1 MQGWIVTEA
10 TTLQKPEQEGRPAA
24 ERERGAGRAG
34 FLSVA
39 LALISAFS
47 TFVIL
52 GGLTSIEPT
61 HTIVVA
67 TLFIN
72 LAFALVLLGIIA
84 REFWIIAR
92 AKREGFAGAQ
102 LHGRVV
108 ALFSVIAAVPG
119 ILLAVVAFV
128 TIDRS
133 FDNWFSS
140 RVLSILNNSL
150 VIAEAYRDQ
159 QVNTITADAFNLAAT
174 LNRNRFI
181 FDTNR
186 AQFNADFQER
196 VDFRALEGAFLL
208 RSNGEI
214 VQRATADIGREF
226 SLPPPGTI
234 IQAEGDSALV
244 LSPGSQNLIG
254 AIIKLDAYED
264 LYLFVAR
271 PVDERATQHLRST
284 ESAVEDFSVLAQRRL
299 GAQVA
304 YGTMYLLIALTLA
317 LTAIWLGLSFANRL
331 VSPVRRLI
339 TAADQV
345 SGGNLYVQV
354 PITGDDGGTGDL
366 GGLSR
371 TFNNMTSQLRVQRNA
386 LLEAS
391 EQIDRR
397 RRFTEAMLAGV
408 SAGVVGL
415 DSDGNIAL
423 LNKPAARL
431 LAVDESEVLG
441 KSLNL
446 VAGELAALF
455 DEAAKGQGRLV
466 QGTVEV
472 SRGGRDRILNARVTS
487 EQAAASEHGYVVTL
501 DDITELVS
509 AQRTSAWADVA
520 RRIAHEIKNPLTP
533 IQLSVERIKRKYGKV
548 IVEDRDIF
556 DHCTDTIVRQ
566 VDDIKRMV
574 DEFSSFARMPK
585 PVMAMENIADVT
597 REIVVLMRVG
607 NPDVEIT
614 LDVPEQPVEVRFDRR
629 QVSQALTNIIKNAT
643 EAIAALPEAE
653 RQAPRVDVRL
663 TQTKEKVQIDVI
675 DNGVGLPAENRH
687 RLLEPYM
694 TTREKGTGLGL
705 AIVAKIFED
714 HGGGIELLDA
724 PAVASGGRGAM
735 VRMYFPTG
743 TSGALN
749 TANETGD

>member
-1 MQGWIVTEA
+1 VTEA
-10 TTLQKPEQEGRPAA
+10 TTFQNAEHDGKPAA
-24 ERERGAGRAG
+24 ERERGVGRAG
-34 FLSVA
+34 FIGVA
-39 LALISAFS
+39 LALISALT

-67 TLFIN
+67 TLCIN
-72 LAFALVLLGIIA
+72 LVFALVLLGIIG
-84 REFWIIAR
+84 REFMAIAR
-92 AKREGFAGAQ
+92 AKREGSAGAQ

-119 ILLAVVAFV
+119 ILLAVVAFI

-174 LNRNRFI
+174 LNRNRFT

-186 AQFNADFQER
+186 TQFNADFKER
-196 VDFRALEGAFLL
+196 VDFRALQGAFLL
-208 RSNGEI
+208 RSNGE
-214 VQRATADIGREF
+214 VVEKATADIGRDF
-226 SLPPPGTI
+226 TIPPPATI
-234 IQAEGDSALV
+234 AQAEGDSTLV

-254 AIIKLDAYED
+254 GLIKLDAYED

-284 ESAVEDFSVLAQRRL
+284 ESAVEDFSALAQRRL

-317 LTAIWLGLSFANRL
+317 LTAIWVGLSFANKL

-354 PITGDDGGTGDL
+354 PVSGDDAVTGDL

-371 TFNNMTSQLRVQRNA
+371 TFNNMTGQLRNQRNA

-408 SAGVVGL
+408 SAGIVGL
-415 DSDGNIAL
+415 DSEGRIAL
-423 LNKPAARL
+423 LNRTAGRL
-431 LAVDESEVLG
+431 LAIEEGQALG
-441 KSLNL
+441 RSIGD
-446 VAGELAALF
+446 VTQELAGLF
-455 DEAAKGQGRLV
+455 DEAVKGHGRLA
-466 QGTVEV
+466 QGTIEI
-472 SRGGRDRILNARVTS
+472 SRGGRERILNARITS

-556 DHCTDTIVRQ
+556 DQCTDTIVRQ

-585 PVMAMENIADVT
+585 PVMSLQKVGDTIN
-597 REIVVLMRVG
+597 EIVVLMRVG
-607 NPDVEIT
+607 SPDIEIT
-614 LDVPEQPVEVRFDRR
+614 MDTPEDAPPVRFDRR

-643 EAIAALPEAE
+643 EGIAALPDDKRSDSRIE
-653 RQAPRVDVRL
+653 VRL
-663 TQTKEKVQIDVI
+663 TQDRDLVQIDVI
-675 DNGVGLPAENRH
+675 DNGIGLPPENRH

-724 PAVASGGRGAM
+724 PAVADGGHGAM
-735 VRMYFPTG
+735 VRMSFPID
-743 TSGALN
+743 GAQ
-749 TANETGD
+749 TVAAANENG

>member
-1 MQGWIVTEA
+1 MTDVTTVQRHE
-10 TTLQKPEQEGRPAA
+10 TDGQKSSI
-24 ERERGAGRAG
+24 ERERGGVGRAG
-34 FLSVA
+34 FIGVA
-39 LALISAFS
+39 LALISALT

-52 GGLTSIEPT
+52 GGLTPIEPT
-61 HTIVVA
+61 HMTVVA
-67 TLFIN
+67 TLCLN
-72 LAFALVLLGIIA
+72 LVFALVLLGVIA
-84 REFWIIAR
+84 KEFLAIAR
-92 AKREGFAGAQ
+92 AKREGSAGAQ

-108 ALFSVIAAVPG
+108 ALFSIIAAVPG
-119 ILLAVVAFV
+119 ILLAVVAFI

-159 QVNTITADAFNLAAT
+159 QLNTITADAFNLAAT

-186 AQFNADFQER
+186 PQFNADFEDR
-196 VDFRALEGAFLL
+196 VTFRALQGAFLL
-208 RSNGEI
+208 RSNGDV
-214 VQRATADIGREF
+214 VQQTTADIGREF
-226 SLPPPGTI
+226 SIPPAATI
-234 IQAEGDSALV
+234 SQAEGDSALV

-254 AIIKLDAYED
+254 AIIKLDAYDD

-284 ESAVEDFSVLAQRRL
+284 ESAVADFSALAQRRL

-317 LTAIWLGLSFANRL
+317 LTAIWVGLSFANRL

-345 SGGNLYVQV
+345 SSGNLYVQV
-354 PITGDDGGTGDL
+354 PVSGDDGGTGDL

-371 TFNNMTSQLRVQRNA
+371 TFNNMTSQLKMQRNA

-391 EQIDRR
+391 EQIDQR

-408 SAGVVGL
+408 SAGVVGV
-415 DSDGNIAL
+415 DSSGQIAL
-423 LNKPAARL
+423 LNKTAGL
-431 LAVDESEVLG
+431 LLSIDEAKVLG
-441 KSLNL
+441 QPIGT
-446 VAGELAALF
+446 VTPELGSLF
-455 DEAAKGQGRLV
+455 DEAKKGIGRLV
-466 QGTVEV
+466 QGTIELP
-472 SRGGRDRILNARVTS
+472 RGGRERILNVRITS
-487 EQAAASEHGYVVTL
+487 EQSAATGHGYVVTL

-533 IQLSVERIKRKYGKV
+533 IQLSVERIKRKYGRV
-548 IVEDRDIF
+548 IVEDKDIF
-556 DHCTDTIVRQ
+556 DQCTDTIVRQ

-585 PVMAMENIADVT
+585 PVMGMENVADVT
-597 REIVVLMRVG
+597 QEIVVLMRVG
-607 NPDVEIT
+607 NPGIEIN
-614 LDVPEQPVEVRFDRR
+614 LEVPENTFETRFDRR

-643 EAIAALPEAE
+643 EGIAALPEE
-653 RQAPRVDVRL
+653 QRTAPKIDVRI
-663 TQTKEKVQIDVI
+663 TQTPAMIQIDVI
-675 DNGVGLPAENRH
+675 DNGIGLPAENRH

-724 PAVASGGRGAM
+724 PAVPEGGHGAM
-735 VRMYFPTG
+735 VRMYFPVELP
-743 TSGALN
+743 TSKKA
-749 TANETGD
+749 AQETGN